1 MPDTFFDRANDHWQQ
16 YTLPWLAQLDAGH
29 HAGCWHTAAASLQ
42 QAITLADWQAALQ
55 ALPPR
60 QLRQLLACQHY
71 RQPPAAAPCWVYQC
85 ISGNDEHAHR
95 QETLTL
101 QQQADGSWQ
110 VAGYF
115 VHSADEQQG

>member
-16 YTLPWLAQLDAGH
+16 HAQPWLAQLDAGH
-29 HAGCWHTAAASLQ
+29 HAGCWYAAASLQ
-42 QAITLADWQAALQ
+42 HAIPLADWQTALQ

-60 QLRQLLACQHY
+60 QPRQLFACQHI
-71 RQPPAAAPCWVYQC
+71 RQPPDTAPCWVYQC
-85 ISGNDEHAHR
+85 LSGNDKHAHW
-95 QETLTL
+95 QETLTV

-115 VHSADEQQG
+115 VRHADGQQG

>member
-1 MPDTFFDRANDHWQQ
+1 MSNTFFAIAAHGWQHHA
-16 YTLPWLAQLDAGH
+16 LPWLAQLDAGH

-42 QAITLADWQAALQ
+42 HAIPLADWQTALQ

-60 QLRQLLACQHY
+60 QPRQLLACQHV
-71 RQPPAAAPCWVYQC
+71 RQPPDAAPCWVYQC
-85 ISGNDEHAHR
+85 LSGDHH

-101 QQQADGSWQ
+101 QQQADGSWR

-115 VHSADEQQG
+115 VRPADGPQG